1 MTPWAVTYQAP
12 LSMGFSRKEH
22 LSELHFFFQVIF
34 LIQGSNLGLLHC
46 RQILHRHVI
55 CKRVTVLPFSFQFG
69 YFWFFFLILLLWL
82 GHPVLYWI
90 KVVRLEFLFPEFIR
104 KTVNFSP
111 LSILLAMGLPWMA
124 FYMLRYV
131 SLPLQWECLS
141 WEDIKFYQMLFLCL
155 LWLCVFVFSFVK
167 VIYHIDLSIL
177 NQPCDPWINLTWS
190 WCMVFLM
197 YYWILFANTLWRIFS
212 SIVIRDTVLQFT
224 FYVIYSSGFD
234 IWVIVAS

>member
-1 MTPWAVTYQAP
+1 MGCNLPGSSVHGILQERTFEWVAFLFPGDLPNPGIEPGSPTLQADSSP
-12 LSMGFSRKEH
+12 SCHLQKSDSFTLFLSIWI
-22 LSELHFFFQVIF
+22 L
-34 LIQGSNLGLLHC
+34 LI
-46 RQILHRHVI
+46 
-55 CKRVTVLPFSFQFG
+55 
-69 YFWFFFLILLLWL
+69 FFLILLLWL

-124 FYMLRYV
+124 FYMLKYV

-197 YYWILFANTLWRIFS
+197 YY
-212 SIVIRDTVLQFT
+212 
-224 FYVIYSSGFD
+224 
-234 IWVIVAS
+234 